1 MLTPVLLTFPT
12 LLLPMLLSSPT
23 RDCRFERMGD
33 PAADARAIGVFESA
47 VNDYAS
53 LHRRLERAW
62 PPMWFISD
70 LEQVE
75 SIAKEFRA
83 VLRDARPQAA
93 RGGFFTPDVADLFRF
108 RMAGTVREQN
118 LDLEAMT
125 SLADEAGTESSW
137 TPAINEP
144 LPWAGA
150 GTLSPVFERPC
161 RCCRWSSN
169 TGWSAGTSSC
179 STYTPTWSSTLS
191 IWQCRH
197 SDTRTRTKE
206 GNRGYNCCG
215 DAADRVGLPV
225 EPARVS
231 CGGRHGTVSA
241 GNALDLYENGRA
253 PVHRCRGVRTL
264 PALGVRVAAG
274 ALAASATVL
283 RPLIT

>member
-1 MLTPVLLTFPT
+1 MLTPVLLTFPA

-33 PAADARAIGVFESA
+33 PAADARAIGSFESA

-150 GTLSPVFERPC
+150 GTLSPVFE
-161 RCCRWSSN
+161 
-169 TGWSAGTSSC
+169 A
-179 STYTPTWSSTLS
+179 
-191 IWQCRH
+191 
-197 SDTRTRTKE
+197 
-206 GNRGYNCCG
+206 
-215 DAADRVGLPV
+215 
-225 EPARVS
+225 
-231 CGGRHGTVSA
+231 
-241 GNALDLYENGRA
+241 
-253 PVHRCRGVRTL
+253 L
-264 PALGVRVAAG
+264 PALPLELEYRLVGRDLVLLDVHANMVIDTLD
-274 ALAASATVL
+274 LAVPAFGYAD
-283 RPLIT
+283 PD